1 MTPKTQID
9 AESASKELR
18 YKAMERAGDIL
29 RDWVSGIQANKAS
42 SSLAVNSSVYIS
54 KSSGPTVSVLQ
65 GPRDDVRTA
74 RPAPAQINRP
84 SFADD
89 TSTVCAD
96 LKDLYGKD
104 IFGNYIST
112 PASCNYDSDSYFDL
126 KNSKLFVKGLAYN
139 SATIE
144 PTKVALLSS
153 SNSMTVDAANI
164 WAVAG
169 TKKAQFSV
177 GTIGLWDGTNSN
189 ILTPT
194 ASTIV
199 TGNTNSMT
207 VDAAN
212 IWAREG
218 AKSSQFSV
226 GTIGL
231 TNGTSSV
238 TIANT
243 GSVKI
248 QTSGALTTIETPTGK
263 PCAFKQVMDGTGSTR
278 WVLCS
283 DVITGGTALTCAQK
297 PDATYKDVYLRN
309 VYNDAGCSTSKSY
322 LSLENS
328 KLELKTS
335 SSATLWTTVDALGVY
350 VKNGADST
358 SISASELKTQNGTA
372 NTAMDA
378 LGLSI
383 ENGTNSTYVSAIKYL
398 STDSTGSS
406 TLMPGS
412 LDLKGV
418 NAGQYIS
425 LGSTDASQEI
435 TINDSTRHI
444 FLRTGD
450 ITGAAT
456 VQFRKI
462 FDATGEE
469 RWVLCSDKV
478 TGTTKGGATY
488 TTQLKA
494 AVKAEIKTIV
504 SALNITATCNSDGTV
519 TVTLN
524 GKPVAET
531 PTWPTSFIP

>member
-164 WAVAG
+164 WAREG
-169 TKKAQFSV
+169 TKSAQFSV
-177 GTIGLWDGTNSN
+177 GTIGLW
-189 ILTPT
+189 
-194 ASTIV
+194 
-199 TGNTNSMT
+199 
-207 VDAAN
+207 
-212 IWAREG
+212 
-218 AKSSQFSV
+218 
-226 GTIGL
+226 
-231 TNGTSSV
+231 NGTSSV

-248 QTSGALTTIETPTGK
+248 STSGTLTTIETPSGK
-263 PCAFKQVMDGTGSTR
+263 PCTFREVMDGAGAKR

-309 VYNDAGCSTSKSY
+309 VYIDAGCSTSKSY
-322 LSLENS
+322 LSLANS

-350 VKNGADST
+350 VQNGADST
-358 SISASELKTQNGTA
+358 SISADELRTQNGTA
-372 NTAMDA
+372 NTMMDA

-383 ENGTNSTYVSAIKYL
+383 ENGSNSTYISAIMYI

-406 TLMPGS
+406 TLFPGS

-425 LGSTDASQEI
+425 LGSTDTSQEI
-435 TINDSTRHI
+435 NMGSGNVSIM
-444 FLRTGD
+444 LRTAD
-450 ITGAAT
+450 INSGAAT
-456 VQFRKI
+456 AQFRKI

-469 RWVLCSDKV
+469 RWALCSDKL
-478 TGTTKGGATY
+478 TGSTKGGTAYSTK
-488 TTQLKA
+488 LKA
-494 AVKAEIKTIV
+494 AVQAEIKTIV
-504 SALNITATCNSDGTV
+504 RALGITATCNANGTV
-519 TVTLN
+519 TVNLT
-524 GKPVAET
+524 GVPAAAT
-531 PTWPTSFIP
+531 PNWPANFADTP